1 MLSSSSHGQAVSVA
15 GSGSS
20 EGVLTRRMGRE
31 TPAPVPQRRPD
42 ASASARKGVCVGAD
56 FRGFRLSLTLAF
68 NYNNTMS
75 A

>member
-31 TPAPVPQRRPD
+31 TPAAPPQRRLD
-42 ASASARKGVCVGAD
+42 ASASAPGNSRAAIAKPTE
-56 FRGFRLSLTLAF
+56 SLALAF
-68 NYNNTMS
+68 KSSVQFLYNI
-75 A
+75 